1 MTRRQLQ
8 IALGLLWLLAGLLQ
22 TQRFMFTSGF
32 ATQIIAPPGQGQPGF
47 VSGPVHWLSTVIAG
61 HPVIANIPFA
71 AVQLLLGA
79 GLLVRGTARV
89 ALAGSIAWALGVWYF
104 GESLS
109 GMASGHA
116 SLLVGAPG
124 AALLYAILAAAAWPH
139 ADPAREAPARWLP
152 LAWAAVWVGGAVF
165 QVLPGQSTGAALAGS
180 MTTGTTGAPGW
191 LVDLSSSAGG
201 WAAHHGP
208 LTVTA
213 LVVLQVAVGAGA
225 LVRATRVPAAIFG
238 LALALDFWVVGQH
251 LGGLYSGQ
259 ATDPNTGPVLA
270 LMAVT
275 LLAVAERPE
284 AAPRRVRPHAAVAHP
299 A

>member
-1 MTRRQLQ
+1 VTRRRLQ

-32 ATQIIAPPGQGQPGF
+32 ATQVIAPPGQGQPGF
-47 VSGPVHWLSTVIAG
+47 VSGPVHWLATVIGG
-61 HPVIANIPFA
+61 HPVIANVPFA
-71 AVQLLLGA
+71 AIQLLLGA
-79 GLLVRGTARV
+79 GLLVRSTARL
-89 ALAGSIAWALGVWYF
+89 ALAASIAWALGVWYF

-124 AALLYAILAAAAWPH
+124 AALLYAVLAAAAWPH

-152 LAWAAVWVGGAVF
+152 LAWAAVWLGGAVF
-165 QVLPGQSTGAALAGS
+165 QVLPGQNTGGALAGS
-180 MTTGTTGAPGW
+180 ITTGTSGAPRW
-191 LVDLSSSAGG
+191 LAELCSSAGG

-208 LTVTA
+208 LTVTT
-213 LVVLQVAVGAGA
+213 LVVLQIAVGAGG
-225 LVRATRVPAAIFG
+225 LVHATRVPAAIFG
-238 LALALDFWVVGQH
+238 LGLALDFWVLGQH
-251 LGGLYSGQ
+251 LNGLYSGQ

-275 LLAVAERPE
+275 LLSVAERPE
-284 AAPRRVRPHAAVAHP
+284 AVARRLRRQAAVAHH

>member
-1 MTRRQLQ
+1 VTRRRLQ

-47 VSGPVHWLSTVIAG
+47 VSGPVHWLATVIGG
-61 HPVIANIPFA
+61 HPVIANVPFA
-71 AVQLLLGA
+71 AIQLLLCA
-79 GLLVRGTARV
+79 GLLVRSTARL
-89 ALAGSIAWALGVWYF
+89 ALAASIAWALGVWYF
-104 GESLS
+104 GESLA

-152 LAWAAVWVGGAVF
+152 FAWAAVWVGGAIF
-165 QVLPGQSTGAALAGS
+165 QVLPGQNTGPALAGS
-180 MTTGTTGAPGW
+180 MTTGTSGAPPW
-191 LVDLSSSAGG
+191 LADVSSSAGA
-201 WAAHHGP
+201 WAAQHGP
-208 LTVTA
+208 LTVTT
-213 LVVLQVAVGAGA
+213 LVILQLAIGAGG
-225 LVRATRVPAAIFG
+225 LMRATRVPAAIFG

-251 LGGLYSGQ
+251 LGGVYSGQ
-259 ATDPNTGPVLA
+259 STDPNTGPVLA

-275 LLAVAERPE
+275 LLFVAERPE
-284 AAPRRVRPHAAVAHP
+284 AAAMRVRHRAALADP